1 MSKLAKLA
9 SKGITVDRE
18 DNNREVILA
27 YLEAGGVGI
36 ELSELQQKLLERWER
51 ADELIKRNIGK
62 KNREEVANLLK
73 SIYKYHRATAYKDM
87 MDAEY
92 VFASSKP
99 WNKKY
104 LVGIRIE
111 YCMKRI
117 KDAQESGDA
126 KLEAAFEQLLQKYI
140 EMYPDDLVLP
150 GSQSIIFNIDNRTIQ
165 GHTINTED
173 AEAIIESALINLPN
187 GKSDGSKPE

>member
-1 MSKLAKLA
+1 MGTQITKTGKA
-9 SKGITVDRE
+9 GITLERE
-18 DNNREVILA
+18 DSNRETILS
-27 YLEAGGVGI
+27 YLESGGEGV
-36 ELSELQQKLLERWER
+36 ELTDLQQSLLERWER

-62 KNREEVANLLK
+62 KNREEVANMLR

-104 LVGIRIE
+104 LIGIRIE

-117 KDAQESGDA
+117 NEAREMGDA
-126 KLEAAFEQLLQKYI
+126 KLEATMEQTLQKYI
-140 EMYPDDLVLP
+140 EMYPDDLVEP
-150 GSQSIIFNIDNRTIQ
+150 GTQHIVFNIDNRTIQ
-165 GHTINTED
+165 GQTLPTE
-173 AEAIIESALINLPN
+173 EADFILEQALLKDQSN
-187 GKSDGSKPE
+187 GEI

>member
-1 MSKLAKLA
+1 MGTQIAKTGKA
-9 SKGITVDRE
+9 GITLERE
-18 DNNREVILA
+18 DSNRETILS
-27 YLEAGGVGI
+27 YLESGGEGI
-36 ELSELQQKLLERWER
+36 ELTDLQQSLLERWER

-62 KNREEVANLLK
+62 KNREEVANMLR

-104 LVGIRIE
+104 LIGIRIE

-117 KDAQESGDA
+117 NEAREMGDA
-126 KLEAAFEQLLQKYI
+126 KLEATMEQTLQKYI
-140 EMYPDDLVLP
+140 EMYPDDLVEP
-150 GSQSIIFNIDNRTIQ
+150 GTQHIVFNIDNRTIQ
-165 GHTINTED
+165 GQTLPTE
-173 AEAIIESALINLPN
+173 EADFILEQALLKDQSN
-187 GKSDGSKPE
+187 GEI